1 MAGLLKAV
9 AAPLFLLLALTFET
23 MAIQRIP
30 AGGGPTGIVEKDGDG
45 KPTAEFIWQRIAAN
59 SFEQT
64 AMKLGT
70 ALALF
75 SCGRINGADDD
86 AEAGYAAGQF
96 AVAAVYMYIIG
107 RPLFAIGYLT
117 SDENNRLPG
126 LFIGG
131 FWLNLGYLLYATLKI
146 CFSLDLFYPCVVG
159 CPVLTAIVIFLVL
172 PSAESG
178 SAGEKEAI
186 ATKEPSA

>member
-1 MAGLLKAV
+1 
-9 AAPLFLLLALTFET
+9 
-23 MAIQRIP
+23 
-30 AGGGPTGIVEKDGDG
+30 
-45 KPTAEFIWQRIAAN
+45 
-59 SFEQT
+59 
-64 AMKLGT
+64 
-70 ALALF
+70 
-75 SCGRINGADDD
+75 
-86 AEAGYAAGQF
+86 
-96 AVAAVYMYIIG
+96 MYIIG

-172 PSAESG
+172 PGPKPAAGTDPESEPMQVGG
-178 SAGEKEAI
+178 SEQ
-186 ATKEPSA
+186 

>member
-64 AMKLGT
+64 AMTLGT

-75 SCGRINGADDD
+75 SCGRINGADD
-86 AEAGYAAGQF
+86 EAGYAAGQF

-131 FWLNLGYLLYATLKI
+131 FWLNLGYLLYATLKV
-146 CFSLDLFYPCVVG
+146 CFDL
-159 CPVLTAIVIFLVL
+159 
-172 PSAESG
+172 E
-178 SAGEKEAI
+178 E
-186 ATKEPSA
+186 